1 MNNKK
6 PYYDELGNNILYVY
20 NTRLKLLKSWGYDT
34 DKIIEYLRNKQYPS
48 YIEGVLFNTTNSKEL
63 YDNYY
68 DSWVEY
74 YNISS
79 TFNQY
84 RLKDRTPYCTSK
96 DLLMDGLFTSIMI
109 DFYNKKHP
117 DKPLI
122 INEQDMNL
130 ELVTN
135 ASLAPDFTLMDGRV
149 YLEMKI
155 CSNGV
160 DRDEKNRNTF
170 QSTSI
175 TIRGDDVERM
185 YKRYGIYQ
193 DRPFY
198 YLFINHTDKQLVVI
212 KYNKFKNSHNG
223 PNGQNDGSIYANPKI
238 FKPIKSPNGEV
249 VGYEEIGTH
258 LHSFN
263 TLDEF
268 IDVLYKEI
276 NYIYRYENR

>member
-1 MNNKK
+1 
-6 PYYDELGNNILYVY
+6 
-20 NTRLKLLKSWGYDT
+20 
-34 DKIIEYLRNKQYPS
+34 
-48 YIEGVLFNTTNSKEL
+48 
-63 YDNYY
+63 
-68 DSWVEY
+68 
-74 YNISS
+74 
-79 TFNQY
+79 
-84 RLKDRTPYCTSK
+84 
-96 DLLMDGLFTSIMI
+96 
-109 DFYNKKHP
+109 
-117 DKPLI
+117 
-122 INEQDMNL
+122 
-130 ELVTN
+130 
-135 ASLAPDFTLMDGRV
+135 
-149 YLEMKI
+149 
-155 CSNGV
+155 
-160 DRDEKNRNTF
+160 
-170 QSTSI
+170 
-175 TIRGDDVERM
+175 M